1 MRCTNLIELAS
12 IELDEDNTTAWL
24 QAMPLGDYQHPV
36 HGEIKF
42 TAEVLTEYANG
53 VNERI
58 RTADIDIDYDHK
70 KYGGDASGWVKQAE
84 VREDGLWLL
93 VEWTKTAA
101 QKIRDK
107 AYKYFSPEFVDR
119 WTHPKTGKTYKNVL
133 LGGAITNRPFLR
145 DIATLNLTESQ
156 MEEFMLEE
164 LRKELGLPDDAD
176 EAAVIAAV
184 KASKTS
190 APATNVAPPAKPA
203 AKPIQPVAVGSAPVQ
218 VPVAASETKPS
229 DDPIVKL
236 QEERIAKLELALR
249 LSEVDKLV
257 TALNDP
263 SRKYAIAPV
272 MLDEVKT
279 LMLEAPTK
287 QFSEQIHSLFD
298 RICKDGL
305 VELGERGTQNAG
317 ETVSAT
323 KAFTDLVD
331 AKKLSDPKLSIGD
344 AMELVATENP
354 AAWEA
359 HRMATTNY
367 GGAA

>member
-12 IELDEDNTTAWL
+12 IELDEDNTTGWL
-24 QAMPLGDYQHPV
+24 QAMPMGVYQHPV
-36 HGEIKF
+36 HGPISF
-42 TAEVLTEYANG
+42 TAENLTEYANG

-70 KYGGDASGWVKQAE
+70 KYHGEASGWVKQAE
-84 VREDGLWLL
+84 VRADGLWVL
-93 VEWTKTAA
+93 VEWTKEAA
-101 QKIRDK
+101 QKIKAK
-107 AYKYFSPEFVDR
+107 AYKYFSPEFVDK

-156 MEEFMLEE
+156 SEELMLEE

-176 EAAVIAAV
+176 EATVLAAV
-184 KASKTS
+184 KDAKASAAS
-190 APATNVAPPAKPA
+190 NEAPVV
-203 AKPIQPVAVGSAPVQ
+203 KPIQPAPIKPAAVGSTAPQ
-218 VPVAASETKPS
+218 VPVAATETRPS

-249 LSEVDKLV
+249 LSEVEKMVSTLNSANDKF
-257 TALNDP
+257 
-263 SRKYAIAPV
+263 AIAPV

-287 QFSEQIHSLFD
+287 KFSEDLHSLFKK
-298 RICKDGL
+298 ICTDGL
-305 VELGERGTQNAG
+305 VELGERGAQTTP
-317 ETVSAT
+317 TVSAT
-323 KAFTDLVD
+323 KAFSDLVD
-331 AKKLSDPKLSIGD
+331 AKLLAEPKLSMGD
-344 AMELVATENP
+344 AMEKVAAENP

-359 HRMATTNY
+359 HRAASTNY
-367 GGAA
+367 GGAY